1 MPDFLQNII
10 SYLNSPAFQEKLFI
24 AKIVSWILLFLLLVA
39 ILYFLKS
46 SSYLRWRFWQDL
58 VEFFTFRSYA
68 TKKGEKQWQNLM
80 KKMELTSEAEWKL
93 AVIEAESMLDET
105 FQRINILGE
114 SFGERLKQIKTEQLK
129 NLEDVWE
136 AHKIRNNIVHDPDY
150 RLTLGQAK
158 KVLETY
164 EKALRE
170 LGVF

>member
-1 MPDFLQNII
+1 MADSIQNII
-10 SYLNSPAFQEKLFI
+10 SYFNSPEFQGKLFI
-24 AKIVSWILLFLLLVA
+24 AKTASWILLLFLLIA
-39 ILYFLKS
+39 ILYFLRA

-58 VEFFTFRSYA
+58 VEFLTFRSYA
-68 TKKGEKQWQNLM
+68 VKKIEKQWQNLM
-80 KKMELTSEAEWKL
+80 KKLDLPSEAEWKL
-93 AVIEAESMLDET
+93 AVIEAESILDET

-114 SFGERLKQIKTEQLK
+114 SFGERLKQVKPEQLK

-150 RLTLGQAK
+150 RLTLDQAK
-158 KVLETY
+158 KALETY

>member
-1 MPDFLQNII
+1 MPDFFQNIL
-10 SYLNSPAFQEKLFI
+10 SYLNSPAFHEKLFI
-24 AKIVSWILLFLLLVA
+24 VKIVSYILLFLLLAAV
-39 ILYFLKS
+39 LYFLKA

-68 TKKGEKQWQNLM
+68 VKKFEKQWQNLM
-80 KKMELTSEAEWKL
+80 KRLELTSEAEWKL
-93 AVIEAESMLDET
+93 AVIDAESMLDET
-105 FQRINILGE
+105 FQRMNVSGE
-114 SFGERLKQIKTEQLK
+114 SFGERLKQIKTEQIK

-150 RLTLGQAK
+150 RLDLSQAK

>member
-10 SYLNSPAFQEKLFI
+10 SSFNSPEFQEKLFI
-24 AKIVSWILLFLLLVA
+24 AKIASWILLFLFIAA
-39 ILYFLKS
+39 ILYFLRS

-58 VEFFTFRSYA
+58 VEFLTFRSYA
-68 TKKGEKQWQNLM
+68 VKKFEKQWQNLT
-80 KKMELTSEAEWKL
+80 KRLDLTSEAEWKL

-105 FQRINILGE
+105 FQRINISGE
-114 SFGERLKQIKTEQLK
+114 SFGERLKQIKTEQLE

-158 KVLETY
+158 KVMETY